1 RRKSVISAERQ
12 QRRRPEDGG
21 RAVDADQVTA
31 LRILLG
37 PSGWLEQT
45 RSFARALR
53 GRRPRAAGELLLVGT
68 PDEEPWHLAAH
79 LDQESLLSGIPG
91 LAPTL
96 VRWSPPP
103 GAPAHL
109 SVGLDRLE
117 AARRGE
123 ALFVVSSV
131 AAPAPLLER
140 VHDARRIGATILA
153 LDAGD
158 PELDEMAHED
168 PAVAPRLAPVSLAA
182 ARHRGSAAA
191 GEPLPGRTGLRGR
204 LARLLD
210 AVSGPSGG

>member
-1 RRKSVISAERQ
+1 LITILLRGPS
-12 QRRRPEDGG
+12 GTLHHG
-21 RAVDADQVTA
+21 AVDADQVTA

-79 LDQESLLSGIPG
+79 LDQESRLAGIPG

-109 SVGLDRLE
+109 SVGLARLE

-123 ALFVVSSV
+123 TLFVVSPE
-131 AAPAPLLER
+131 AAPPPLLER

-158 PELDEMAHED
+158 PELDEMAHEYL
-168 PAVAPRLAPVSLAA
+168 AVAPGLAPVTFDAA
-182 ARHRGSAAA
+182 QHLVSAAA
-191 GEPLPGRTGLRGR
+191 GEPAAARTGARTGLRGR

-210 AVSGPSGG
+210 AVSGPPTD